1 MIFHL
6 LVIGALIVIVLLV
19 FALGWLAK
27 VVQDDRR
34 QFDAELDAV
43 EKRPAAAEKR
53 PPPRHA
59 VTRPRTGTGVWPPH
73 IDTLNYG
80 DRSKLRELVTT
91 AADIAPVFLPEPGTR
106 IPLTPQPSP
115 APSGDATTGT
125 LPRIKLDT
133 ASTGEIRAVGAEL
146 VRQIESGELV
156 P

>member
-6 LVIGALIVIVLLV
+6 FIIGALIVIVLLV
-19 FALGWLAK
+19 AALGWLAK
-27 VVQDDRR
+27 AMWDDRR

-43 EKRPAAAEKR
+43 EKRPAPAERR

-59 VTRPRTGTGVWPPH
+59 VTRPRTGAGVWPPH

-91 AADIAPVFLPEPGTR
+91 AADIDRVILPEPGTY
-106 IPLTPQPSP
+106 PPQASP
-115 APSGDATTGT
+115 APTGDATTGT

-146 VRQIESGELV
+146 IRQIESGELV